1 MRSFLNPLFDIVSVT
16 ASHQQ
21 RHFFFVCSMFHGAR
35 FVAFPGSGSDIHMAQ
50 LITATAKTESRIGPM
65 NNASLSLGCR

>member
-1 MRSFLNPLFDIVSVT
+1 MRSFLNRLFDIVSVT

-35 FVAFPGSGSDIHMAQ
+35 FVAFPGSGSDIHG
-50 LITATAKTESRIGPM
+50 ATDYGDCED
-65 NNASLSLGCR
+65 